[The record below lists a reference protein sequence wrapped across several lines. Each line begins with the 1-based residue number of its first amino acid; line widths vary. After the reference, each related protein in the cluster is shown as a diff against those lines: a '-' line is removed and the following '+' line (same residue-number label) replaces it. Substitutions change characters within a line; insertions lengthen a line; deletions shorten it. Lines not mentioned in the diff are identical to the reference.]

1 MIRNLSAEV
10 DKTFRLTEPSRNAHR
25 AAHARTLHF
34 LVAGKH
40 WRSSWIQVRL
50 RVLPVSL
57 KNLRLRVFWGLFH
70 ASMRAPVYV
79 TLFVWLLSDAA
90 AHQFT
95 EEEMASI
102 R

>member
-1 MIRNLSAEV
+1 
-10 DKTFRLTEPSRNAHR
+10 
-25 AAHARTLHF
+25 
-34 LVAGKH
+34 
-40 WRSSWIQVRL
+40 
-50 RVLPVSL
+50 
-57 KNLRLRVFWGLFH
+57 
-70 ASMRAPVYV
+70 MRASVYV